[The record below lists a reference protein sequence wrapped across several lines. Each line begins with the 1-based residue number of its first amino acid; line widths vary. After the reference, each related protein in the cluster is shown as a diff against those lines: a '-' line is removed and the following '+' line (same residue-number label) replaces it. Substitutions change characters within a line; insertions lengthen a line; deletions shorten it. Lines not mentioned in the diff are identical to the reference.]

1 MSSILCYTIGVREVD
16 MKPSRQLDLMKEHI
30 TVLRN
35 QIVSL
40 KDSQM
45 EAVINRDHT
54 LEELLDVQIY
64 YLTDR
69 LKAQLSITD
78 FVQLNQPKKKN
89 FFNLLKE
96 KDDRL
101 NAIID

>member
-1 MSSILCYTIGVREVD
+1 MCSILCYTVDVGEVD
-16 MKPSRQLDLMKEHI
+16 MKPSRQLDLMKDHI

-54 LEELLDVQIY
+54 LEELLDVQID

-78 FVQLNQPKKKN
+78 FVETNQPKRKN